1 MCRRRRAK
9 RGAERGQP
17 TVDGDGHALVQ
28 DVAILALEGGDLAEL
43 VELQVVGG
51 GAGGVNLDDLEV
63 DIVGLSHGADGRGT
77 RVVLREASV
86 CVSWMRLLT
95 FDRFLASNEGL
106 PRRCRAYRKPS
117 LR

>member
-77 RVVLREASV
+77 RVVLQWKEKCLRQRDDSTR
-86 CVSWMRLLT
+86 CLRFDKLQKSRKGLT
-95 FDRFLASNEGL
+95 S
-106 PRRCRAYRKPS
+106 
-117 LR
+117 